1 MNRKEFQDTVEIG
14 DELVFSDGKT
24 KIFNGYEKCNWQK
37 NSGERCQIKT
47 GNLYCLGR
55 ILLDKEM
62 ANCFTQ
68 NEHKMTKEFLIV
80 KKDYLEKEL
89 FEI

>member
-1 MNRKEFQDTVEIG
+1 MNRKEFQATVEIG

-37 NSGERCQIKT
+37 NSGEPIC
-47 GNLYCLGR
+47 LYCLGR

-62 ANCFTQ
+62 ANCFTSFYA
-68 NEHKMTKEFLIV
+68 HSTKEFLIV